1 MYRLL
6 IAAAAVLSVVQTASG
21 ADLPLKAA
29 PAPVVVAPNWTGF
42 YIGINAG
49 YAWGHGTADN
59 TFGPTILSGRSDAA

>member
-29 PAPVVVAPNWTGF
+29 PAPVVIAPNWTGF
-42 YIGINAG
+42 
-49 YAWGHGTADN
+49 
-59 TFGPTILSGRSDAA
+59 